1 MIYTTRFITKA
12 AVIAVLYAAVTM
24 LLMPISYGL
33 VQFRVSE
40 AFMLLAALTPSA
52 IPGLFVGCILA
63 NFFGGFGFVDI
74 AFGSIAT
81 LLAAYITY
89 FMSSRISGLDRSD
102 DSPQRSRAGVLK
114 VLLLPLPTIIFNG
127 LIVGGYLPFIIP
139 EIRGMAS
146 NLYLVLVMCI
156 GSVMLGEA
164 VVTYA
169 IGIPLYY
176 GIRRTGIFRHDLNE
190 QPKGRRTDRNE

>member
-12 AVIAVLYAAVTM
+12 AVIAVLYTAVTM

-63 NFFGGFGFVDI
+63 NFFGGFGFIDI
-74 AFGSIAT
+74 AFGSLAT
-81 LLAAYITY
+81 LMAAYATY
-89 FMSSRISGLDRSD
+89 FISSRISGLGNGASSADRSWT
-102 DSPQRSRAGVLK
+102 GILK

-146 NLYLVLVMCI
+146 NLYLVLAMCI

-176 GIRRTGIFRHDLNE
+176 GIRRTGIFRYDLNE
-190 QPKGRRTDRNE
+190 KLNSGRVNK

>member
-12 AVIAVLYAAVTM
+12 AVIAVLYTAVTM
-24 LLMPISYGL
+24 FLMPISYGL

-63 NFFGGFGFVDI
+63 NFFGGFGFIDI
-74 AFGSIAT
+74 VFGSLAT
-81 LLAAYITY
+81 LLAAYATY
-89 FMSSRISGLDRSD
+89 FISSRISGLGN
-102 DSPQRSRAGVLK
+102 GVSSVDHSWTGILK

-139 EIRGMAS
+139 EIRGMTS
-146 NLYLVLVMCI
+146 NLYLVLAMCI

-169 IGIPLYY
+169 VGIPLYY
-176 GIRRTGIFRHDLNE
+176 GIRRTGIFRYDLNE
-190 QPKGRRTDRNE
+190 KPKGRSVNK